1 MHIFAPIKIS
11 TTRARELDAHLTTGN
26 SLSERFGREEVTYK
40 FGAARRELWTC
51 LIR

>member
-1 MHIFAPIKIS
+1 MHIFAPIKIRS
-11 TTRARELDAHLTTGN
+11 TRARERDAPVTTSD

-51 LIR
+51 LIP

>member
-1 MHIFAPIKIS
+1 VHIFAPIKIRS
-11 TTRARELDAHLTTGN
+11 TRARERDAPVTTSD

-51 LIR
+51 LIP